1 MFPIAQIGPLAVQ
14 VPGLLLL
21 AGVWVGVEVADRWA
35 KRIGVQPALISNL
48 IFYALIG
55 GILGARL
62 GYVLRFLELYLE
74 DPLAALALNPNTL
87 SLPEGVLVAG
97 LVGLVYGQR
106 NELPFWS
113 TLDALAPAFASFG
126 VALGAAHLASGDAF
140 GQPAD
145 VPWAIQL
152 WGASRHPTQLYEI
165 GLAALV
171 LFALWKLRDRRPF
184 PGALILAW
192 VGMYGALLWLV
203 GGLRG
208 DSVIILGALR
218 RGQVVGLAMMLMA
231 MLLMHLR
238 ARGRLQ
244 PAEAQSGSSTAR

>member
-1 MFPIAQIGPLAVQ
+1 MFPIAQVGPLAVQ

-21 AGVWVGVEVADRWA
+21 AGVWVGVEIADRWA
-35 KRIGVQPALISNL
+35 KRLGLQPALVSNL
-48 IFYALIG
+48 IFYALVSG
-55 GILGARL
+55 LLGARL
-62 GYVLRFLELYLE
+62 GYVLRFLDVYIE
-74 DPLAALALNPNTL
+74 DPLGALALNPNTL
-87 SLPEGVLVAG
+87 SLPEGL
-97 LVGLVYGQR
+97 LVGGIVALVYAQR

-113 TLDALAPAFASFG
+113 TLDSLSPAFASFS

-145 VPWAIQL
+145 VPWAIEL

-165 GLAALV
+165 VLALLV
-171 LFALWKLRDRRPF
+171 LFVLWKLRDQRPF
-184 PGALILAW
+184 PGALMLAW

-218 RGQVVGLAMMLMA
+218 RGQVIGLSMA
-231 MLLMHLR
+231 LISMSLIHLR
-238 ARGRLQ
+238 ARGRLHFAGQ
-244 PAEAQSGSSTAR
+244 EPGSS